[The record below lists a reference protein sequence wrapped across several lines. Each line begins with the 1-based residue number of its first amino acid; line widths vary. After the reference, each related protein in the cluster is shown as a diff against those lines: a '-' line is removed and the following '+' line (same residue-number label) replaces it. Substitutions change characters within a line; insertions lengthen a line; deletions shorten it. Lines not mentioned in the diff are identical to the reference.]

1 MALRLMGKMPMLLKI
16 TTKGLHMSSFTRRD
30 LLRTSMAVSA
40 GLALVKPTSRVL
52 GANDEIRLAT
62 IGVGAQGGYHMQVF
76 SKIPGVRYV
85 AVCDPDQFHVNAA
98 VKFFA
103 DKGTKVDG
111 YTDLRK
117 LLERKDID
125 AITSAPPNHWHALVT
140 VWACQAGKDVY
151 IEKPASHGI
160 WEGRKMVEAA
170 RKYNRIVQIGTQ
182 KRSSEAHKAAFE
194 WIRAGNIGKIKW
206 VRGFCYKARG
216 PASVGGGYS
225 GIVEG
230 TNGPVPVP
238 ANVDYNLWCGPAD
251 MVPLRRK
258 TLHYVWHWLWNT
270 GCGDIGNQGPH
281 EMDIGRWALGDPR
294 LAPQAF
300 SIGGR
305 FGVSQVGDVGETA
318 NTQIAYFDYQPAPL
332 IFEVRGLPSKKGERR
347 MDNYRRT
354 GIDVGNCVQC
364 EGGYFPAGDAGGS
377 VFDNDGKKIKS
388 FTGKEYGGIGGEGHH
403 ENFIKAVRSRKR
415 SDLNADIEVGHLSA
429 GLCHMANTSYRLGKK
444 MKPDEIKAALA
455 DNQEMLDSF
464 NRMLENLAANEVDLE
479 KEPITMGPMLTM
491 DPEKERYVGEYSDM
505 ANMFLKRNYREP
517 FVVPE
522 NV

>member
-1 MALRLMGKMPMLLKI
+1 
-16 TTKGLHMSSFTRRD
+16 MSSFTRRD
-30 LLRTSMAVSA
+30 LLKTSMAVSA
-40 GLALVKPTSRVL
+40 GLAMLKPTSRVL
-52 GANDEIRLAT
+52 GANDEIRIAT
-62 IGVGAQGGYHMQVF
+62 IGVGGQGSYHTEIF

-85 AVCDPDQFHVNAA
+85 AVCDPDQFHVNAR

-103 DKGTKVDG
+103 DKGLKVDG
-111 YTDLRK
+111 YTDIRK

-125 AITSAPPNHWHALVT
+125 AITSATPNHWHALVT

-170 RKYNRIVQIGTQ
+170 RKYNRIVQTGTQ
-182 KRSSEAHKAAFE
+182 KRSSEAHKEAFE
-194 WIRAGNIGKIKW
+194 WIKQGNLGKIKW

-216 PASVGGGYS
+216 PATMGGGYS

-238 ANVDYNLWCGPAD
+238 ANIDYNLWCGPAD
-251 MVPLRRK
+251 MVPMQRK

-281 EMDIGRWALGDPR
+281 EMDVGRWALGNPG
-294 LAPQAF
+294 LPTKCF

-305 FGVSQVGDVGETA
+305 WGVSQVGDTGETA
-318 NTQIAYFDYQPAPL
+318 NTQIAFFDYKPAPL
-332 IFEVRGLPSKKGERR
+332 IFEVRGLPTKKDVKGDT

-354 GIDVGNCVQC
+354 GVRVGNYVQC
-364 EGGYFPAGDAGGS
+364 EGGYFPCDDGGGW
-377 VFDNDGKKIKS
+377 VFDNDGKKVKQFS
-388 FTGKEYGGIGGEGHH
+388 GRGGAGHH
-403 ENFIKAVRSRKR
+403 ENFIQAVRSRKR

-429 GLCHMANTSYRLGKK
+429 ALCHMANTSYRLGKK
-444 MKPDEIKAALA
+444 MKADEIKATLA
-455 DNQEMLDSF
+455 DNPEMLDSF
-464 NRMLENLAANEVDLE
+464 NRMLEHLAANEVDLE
-479 KEPITMGPMLTM
+479 KKPITMGPMLTM
-491 DPEKERYVGEYSDM
+491 DPEKERYVGESGDM
-505 ANMFLKRNYREP
+505 ANMLLKRNYREP

-522 NV
+522 DV